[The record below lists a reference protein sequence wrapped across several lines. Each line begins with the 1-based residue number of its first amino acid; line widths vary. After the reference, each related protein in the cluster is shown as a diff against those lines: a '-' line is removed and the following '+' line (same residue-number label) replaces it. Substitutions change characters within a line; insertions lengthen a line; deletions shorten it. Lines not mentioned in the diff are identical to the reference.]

1 MCTSVPEGLNEGDGK
16 YLHIN
21 DQVIVVFDIFS
32 HQCRITVIIQGIPVA
47 EEVLA
52 LQQGRNILLV
62 LW

>member
-1 MCTSVPEGLNEGDGK
+1 MCTNVPGGLNERDGK
-16 YLHIN
+16 YSHIN

-32 HQCRITVIIQGIPVA
+32 RQCRITVIIQGIPVA

-52 LQQGRNILLV
+52 LQQERNILPV